1 MLLPGR
7 GGSGCL
13 LPAWQSEG
21 GAVAASGGPSLMHL
35 TAGGHG
41 PQPVPATSRGVAS
54 SATGLYAATLSSQE
68 LRFSGRGKE
77 RKLPYL
83 SFLLSQHRAGFQH
96 QRQQCK
102 QHRGGE
108 QRGCGQ
114 AQALTREWGN
124 SLAVQPL
131 PALHLPVTSCQASG
145 SQGKLWTQAS
155 CTGEVHQ
162 RTVLW
167 DLLSLDYL
175 HGPKVRSHD
184 LGFMHVT

>member
-1 MLLPGR
+1 MALGACCQPGSLKMELLLPLVARLSCTWLQVAVGLNL
-7 GGSGCL
+7 SQP
-13 LPAWQSEG
+13 LP
-21 GAVAASGGPSLMHL
+21 
-35 TAGGHG
+35 
-41 PQPVPATSRGVAS
+41 RGVAS
-54 SATGLYAATLSSQE
+54 SATGLYAGTLSSQE

-77 RKLPYL
+77 RELPYL

-145 SQGKLWTQAS
+145 SQGKLCTQAS
-155 CTGEVHQ
+155 CTGEVRQ

-167 DLLSLDYL
+167 DLLSLDTCMAL
-175 HGPKVRSHD
+175 K
-184 LGFMHVT
+184 